1 MTKPKRAAS
10 ERGKK
15 TINKNVPVGNDEV
28 DHYGAIANPV
38 VVCTVIDHKKKKN
51 CANNPWCLFGLIDDK
66 KKGIWKP
73 RPTGLIEL
81 GNDPLLLSRRLQ
93 NTFILKPCGLQNL
106 GATCYLNVLIQMLF
120 QNLLIRDAVF
130 NMLYDEKKTNHLAI
144 NMIVYALQ
152 DTFGHL
158 DQCIKGQYDIS
169 YLIDL
174 LKLDRN
180 EQQDPEE
187 FSNLLLAKLE
197 ECKLPL
203 KTSEISNVKELTT
216 GKQKYLTI
224 CQECGTST
232 GQINEF
238 HDLELN
244 LAGCENLTTALDT
257 YFSEEVVEGDNQIF
271 CENCEKKVHFKRQIK
286 IESWPDSLNLKLKRY
301 YYDTISNDKKK
312 CQSELSFPAE
322 LNFGEEQFVL
332 TAVLYHKVRIYLSD

>member
-1 MTKPKRAAS
+1 MTKPRRAAS
-10 ERGKK
+10 ERAKK
-15 TINKNVPVGNDEV
+15 SICTNIPFRNDEV
-28 DHYGAIANPV
+28 DHYRAITNPV

-51 CANNPWCLFGLIDDK
+51 CVNNPWCLFGLIDDK

-81 GNDPLLLSRRLQ
+81 GNDPLLLSRKLQ
-93 NTFILKPCGLQNL
+93 NSSTLKLILKPCGLQNF

-130 NMLYDEKKTNHLAI
+130 NMSYDEKKTNHLTI
-144 NMIVYALQ
+144 DMVVHALQ
-152 DTFGHL
+152 NAFGHL
-158 DQCIKGQYDIS
+158 DQCIEGNYDIS

-174 LKLDRN
+174 LELNKL

-203 KTSEISNVKELTT
+203 KTFHIRSVKELTT

-224 CQECGTST
+224 CQECGNSNGQTS
-232 GQINEF
+232 EF

-244 LAGCENLTTALDT
+244 LAGCDNLDKALEI
-257 YFSEEVVEGDNQIF
+257 YFSEEIVEGDNQVCNDIHDQL
-271 CENCEKKVHFKRQIK
+271 CTHSVALRR
-286 IESWPDSLNLKLKRY
+286 LN
-301 YYDTISNDKKK
+301 
-312 CQSELSFPAE
+312 
-322 LNFGEEQFVL
+322 
-332 TAVLYHKVRIYLSD
+332 